1 MEEPNSI
8 KMVIKGGEGGC
19 DLGECHGTS
28 VLGLWCRIPAMLIN
42 MDDGSTRAA
51 PLAGADITN
60 SNTSS
65 APGH

>member
-1 MEEPNSI
+1 
-8 KMVIKGGEGGC
+8 MVIKGGEGGAT
-19 DLGECHGTS
+19 LGS
-28 VLGLWCRIPAMLIN
+28 VMVLRYLVFGAANPRDAQN